1 VVLTEEGRVE
11 VAEAAVVVDLIEE
24 LVLCI
29 VPEDVAA
36 GDVGLLDDVLERSLA
51 SCASISC
58 TRC

>member
-1 VVLTEEGRVE
+1 M
-11 VAEAAVVVDLIEE
+11 VVDLIEE

-29 VPEDVAA
+29 VPEDVA
-36 GDVGLLDDVLERSLA
+36 DVGLLDDELERSPA

>member
-1 VVLTEEGRVE
+1 MVLTEEGRVE
-11 VAEAAVVVDLIEE
+11 VAEAVVVVDLIEE

-29 VPEDVAA
+29 VPEDVA
-36 GDVGLLDDVLERSLA
+36 DVGLLDDELERSPA